1 MIRRPNHTRSRLKQ
15 SRTAQ
20 DGFTLIELIVVITI
34 ILILATIA
42 AGQYQKTVLRA
53 RETKLRSELQVM
65 RKAIQ
70 DYTTDKECGPSSLQD
85 LVSNNYLSRIPE
97 DPMTGTADW
106 VTTSDDV
113 GYKLLRS
120 YGREVGVGPGFA
132 VRKHRVQLLVEP
144 RCSIRNASPARLH
157 YPRRKRADELSFSIR
172 NDRNCGPRRS
182 TGVHSRRRNVG
193 MQTALSFLPCVP
205 LPLPASRP

>member
-20 DGFTLIELIVVITI
+20 DGFTLIELMVVITI

-113 GYKLLRS
+113 GYS
-120 YGREVGVGPGFA
+120 PEQSCYGVTDV
-132 VRKHRVQLLVEP
+132 K
-144 RCSIRNASPARLH
+144 SASDQVSPF
-157 YPRRKRADELSFSIR
+157 E
-172 NDRNCGPRRS
+172 S
-182 TGVHSRRRNVG
+182 TAYS
-193 MQTALSFLPCVP
+193 SW
-205 LPLPASRP
+205 